1 MTQRPCVLEE
11 GEVEQLVVR
20 QGGREIAA
28 KAYRMHK
35 KIELYNKKKIGMN
48 EGAEIR
54 NSWLC

>member
-35 KIELYNKKKIGMN
+35 KIELYNKKK
-48 EGAEIR
+48 
-54 NSWLC
+54 